1 MIYKMV
7 AAACFAFSTFSATAS
22 PIPILNFKGSVDGAL
37 IQDFYNG
44 GTDSY
49 GNYGGNYGVTFSGGI
64 VRVVNGLTYLTNVSS
79 IRIAS
84 AFYDGV
90 SFNYSTRQV
99 PYSNGL
105 TPDYAPDYADF
116 RAHLLPIPGGGGVD
130 FNDSSYLGNTTTGY
144 CQHMPQQFCLFA
156 GASISATPGVPL
168 GGFNFSRDAALDTIS
183 FGSITPPAN
192 EWAVPEPTTLAT
204 LGLGILGLIGT
215 RRKSD
220 KIQAV

>member
-1 MIYKMV
+1 VAYKIV
-7 AAACFAFSTFSATAS
+7 AAACFALTTFSASAS
-22 PIPILNFKGSVDGAL
+22 PIPILNFEGSADGAL

-79 IRIAS
+79 IRIAN
-84 AFYDGV
+84 AFYNGV
-90 SFNYSTRQV
+90 SFSYSTRQV

-105 TPDYAPDYADF
+105 TPDYAPDDDDF
-116 RAHLLPIPGGGGVD
+116 RAELLPAPGSGVD
-130 FNDSSYLGNTTTGY
+130 LNDSSYLGNTTTGY
-144 CQHMPQQFCLFA
+144 CQHMPQQFCLFS
-156 GASISATPGVPL
+156 GAFISAMPGVPL
-168 GGFNFSRDAALDTIS
+168 GGFNFSRNAALDTIA
-183 FGSITPPAN
+183 FGSIALPAN